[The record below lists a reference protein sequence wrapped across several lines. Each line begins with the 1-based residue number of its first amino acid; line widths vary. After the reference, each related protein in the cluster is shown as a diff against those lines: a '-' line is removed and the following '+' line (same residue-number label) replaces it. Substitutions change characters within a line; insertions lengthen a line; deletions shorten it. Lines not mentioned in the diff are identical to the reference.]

1 MRKNKDEEFTTRKC
15 ANVKC
20 GREIYTGDDVLTLQR
35 AVIGLMRP
43 VPLEEMKFFHS
54 DECFHEHVCNSDGPR
69 LPKRIP

>member
-1 MRKNKDEEFTTRKC
+1 MGKIKHDDAKERRC

-43 VPLEEMKFFHS
+43 VPLDEMKFFHS
-54 DECFHEHVCNSDGPR
+54 DECLQEYVCNSEGPR